1 MAVSQVAAGS
11 PPLERAPGLLRALG
25 ARDGALIT
33 IGSVVG
39 TGIFLTTSDMARAMP
54 HAGLVL
60 LVWAVGGALVVAGAL
75 SYAELGAMFPQAGGV
90 YTFLKEAYGGIWGF
104 LYGWA
109 SFFVIMSGG
118 LAALAVGFGEYLG
131 SFFPFFA
138 TSHVLVSA
146 PVGPWRWSLSGG
158 QLAGVAAILVLTF
171 VNQLGVKEGAWVQNG
186 LTLLKVAGFAAFVV
200 AGVRAASPEASP
212 VLAPLPAHFL
222 SGFGVAM
229 IAALWTY
236 DGWYALVFNAG
247 EVKDPARNLPRGL
260 IFGNVAVVVL
270 YVLINVVYMRT
281 LSIEEIAA
289 SPRVA
294 ETAAAALF
302 GPLGARLF
310 TAAVVVSAFGCMSS
324 TILYSSRIY
333 QPMAADG
340 VFFRALSE
348 VHPRWRTPVR
358 SLWAQSGVAVV
369 LTVSGTYDQL
379 YTYVVFTAVLF
390 HVGTGAAVFV
400 LRWKRPDAPRP
411 YRTWGYPVVPA
422 LFILSSVVLLVNTL
436 VERPRESVLGLVLV
450 GLGVPAYLSWRR
462 RAR

>member
-1 MAVSQVAAGS
+1 MAAPEIAAPSG
-11 PPLERAPGLLRALG
+11 PERQAPELLRALG
-25 ARDGALIT
+25 VRDGALIT

-60 LVWAVGGALVVAGAL
+60 LVWAVGGALVLAGAL
-75 SYAELGAMFPQAGGV
+75 SYAELGAMYPQAGGI
-90 YTFLKEAYGGIWGF
+90 YHFLKEAYGGIWGF

-109 SFFVIMSGG
+109 SFLVIMSGG

-158 QLAGVAAILVLTF
+158 QLAGVAAIVVLTF

-186 LTLLKVAGFAAFVV
+186 LTLLKVAGFAAFVM
-200 AGVRAASPEASP
+200 AGVRAASPAASP

-236 DGWYALVFNAG
+236 DGWYALTFNAG

-260 IFGNVAVVVL
+260 ILGNVAVVVL
-270 YVLINVVYMRT
+270 YVLINVVYVRT
-281 LSIEEIAA
+281 LSVEAIAA

-302 GPLGARLF
+302 GPVGARLF
-310 TAAVVVSAFGCMSS
+310 AAAVVVSAFGCLSS

-340 VFFRALSE
+340 VFFRALAE

-358 SLWAQSGVAVV
+358 SLWAQSAVAVV

-379 YTYVVFTAVLF
+379 YTYVVFTVVLF
-390 HVGTGAAVFV
+390 QVGTGFALFV
-400 LRWKRPDAPRP
+400 LRWTRPDAPRP
-411 YRTWGYPVVPA
+411 YRVWGYPVVPA
-422 LFILSSVVLLVNTL
+422 AFILSSLVLLVNTL
-436 VERPRESVLGLVLV
+436 LERPRESVLGLVLV
-450 GLGVPAYLSWRR
+450 GLGVPAYVYWRR